1 MNSATMQ
8 NTQKYA
14 KAQIAKVVEKQKNVE
29 KLETKQIYVLK
40 KKEDYDENAWL
51 AVLIDSYCQAGKT
64 NKTNETLVTKISAT
78 DDNTLVLYVTQ
89 ANSTKST
96 TQAMQRAM
104 AFPDMNNIVPKENI
118 YKCSEIPD
126 ADDVEDGNYMIVDY
140 WNSRNTTAMLSFVE
154 ETEGMFPSIIVVVD
168 ECEQGGTKGLE
179 NRLSFIRK
187 VEKKAPDSTVKIVF
201 VTATISNLSKSIA
214 EIAKAN
220 ELKYKKSV
228 INKILNEPVVE
239 HQFAKPHETY
249 VGVSWF
255 ERKDEDRNVWWKV
268 EIPKKL
274 PTQTKDQYAA
284 LKENIVMESITRLP
298 PAAKELSMIV
308 TSTRTSDHSSIA
320 ERLYRSGYN
329 VTVELNGTNKNNFT
343 VKFVNKS
350 SGISTWEIPYGEID
364 KRADRGDLE
373 SYWDKTEEED
383 VETGIMDSTDYTMS
397 HVLQASLFMR
407 TNQEERI
414 KAHTRDFEFKKLE
427 GISNAIANMRKSLRR
442 PNDYPRNPRV
452 ALIAGHLAG
461 RGITIQNPGIDFTC
475 TSFCY
480 TDTKDALQRGA
491 TNMQKFGRACGSLGN
506 VFARE
511 GREPILIATHG
522 IMRDALANEMALKE
536 KAELLEDGTMI
547 SLKDLVTKFE
557 WEKIME
563 KIEKRLKDRDNNG
576 GATEKPKVTVK
587 TDKKIGETN
596 VSEANLTGYFKE
608 TKNLIVSK
616 IVRYLYNMNGAI
628 SFKDLKQGLN
638 FGKKTDAQFQSNL
651 DSGRGVGCKF
661 GKLYEI
667 HGDQIE
673 LNPKIR
679 EYLDDLNI

>member
-1 MNSATMQ
+1 
-8 NTQKYA
+8 
-14 KAQIAKVVEKQKNVE
+14 
-29 KLETKQIYVLK
+29 
-40 KKEDYDENAWL
+40 
-51 AVLIDSYCQAGKT
+51 
-64 NKTNETLVTKISAT
+64 
-78 DDNTLVLYVTQ
+78 
-89 ANSTKST
+89 
-96 TQAMQRAM
+96 M

-201 VTATISNLSKSIA
+201 VTATISNLSKSIT

-228 INKILNEPVVE
+228 INRILNEPVVE

-427 GISNAIANMRKSLRR
+427 GISNSIANMRKSLRR
-442 PNDYPRNPRV
+442 PIDYPRNPRV

-475 TSFCY
+475 TSFCF

-547 SLKDLVTKFE
+547 SLKDLVTQFE
-557 WEKIME
+557 WEKIMA
-563 KIEKRLKDRDNNG
+563 KVEKRLATRDSNG
-576 GATEKPKVTVK
+576 EATTEKMKVTSK
-587 TDKKIGETN
+587 TDKKIEGTN
-596 VSEANLTGYFKE
+596 VSEAKLEGYFK
-608 TKNLIVSK
+608 SK
-616 IVRYLYNMNGAI
+616 KMLVGRMIKYLYKMDRKI
-628 SFKDLKQGLN
+628 TRQEFKNGLN
-638 FGKKTDAQFQSNL
+638 YDKSDAQFESNL
-651 DSGRGVGCKF
+651 FGGRSIGAYF
-661 GKLYEI
+661 GKLYNIE
-667 HGDQIE
+667 GDEIE
-673 LNPKIR
+673 LNPDIR
-679 EYLDDLNI
+679 KHLDGLNK